1 LVAERLRQAVEEMV
15 PPKPGPSR
23 VTISI
28 GTTVYDPRQLEET
41 PQELVHRA
49 DLALYAAKRG
59 GRNRV
64 VMVAPGETLP
74 ELEGKE
80 SLHPPRMTIPSAPE
94 PPILIGWE
102 RRSG

>member
-1 LVAERLRQAVEEMV
+1 MAERLRQAVEEMI
-15 PPKPGPSR
+15 PPSPGPSR

-28 GTTVYDPRQLEET
+28 GTTVFDPRQLEET

-64 VMVAPGETLP
+64 VMVPPGETLP
-74 ELEGKE
+74 ELEGKD
-80 SLHPPRMTIPSAPE
+80 SLHPPRAPSPNQPPE

>member
-1 LVAERLRQAVEEMV
+1 MV
-15 PPKPGPSR
+15 PEARGPSR

-28 GTTVYDPRQLEET
+28 GATVFDPRQLEET

-64 VMVAPGETLP
+64 VMVPPGETLP

-80 SLHPPRMTIPSAPE
+80 SLHPPRPSIPTPPE
-94 PPILIGWE
+94 PAILITWD
-102 RRSG
+102 RH

>member
-1 LVAERLRQAVEEMV
+1 MV
-15 PPKPGPSR
+15 PPSPGPSR

-28 GTTVYDPRQLEET
+28 GTTVFDPRQLEET

-64 VMVAPGETLP
+64 VMVPPGETLP
-74 ELEGKE
+74 ELEG
-80 SLHPPRMTIPSAPE
+80 SLHPPRISLPSGPE